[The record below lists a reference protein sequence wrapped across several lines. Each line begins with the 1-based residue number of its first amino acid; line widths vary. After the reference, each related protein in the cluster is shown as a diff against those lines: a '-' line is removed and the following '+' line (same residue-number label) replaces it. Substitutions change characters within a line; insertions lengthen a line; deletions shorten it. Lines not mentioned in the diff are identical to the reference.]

1 MKRFF
6 PLLTLLML
14 LPAAGCN
21 EIAIDKEPV
30 VRLIFSGSITNLDG
44 QPIPGLMVEPY
55 AVDWSAE
62 DPSRELMS
70 IGDPVLSDQAGVY
83 RFDITTKPWRNVC
96 FTVQDIDGPENGSY
110 PVNAQLWWYIDYSKA
125 HLEVGDDTWD
135 FGTVSIELSRVIMQ
149 YVNLE

>member
-14 LPAAGCN
+14 LPSAGCN

-30 VRLIFSGSITNLDG
+30 VRMVFSGSVTNMNG
-44 QPIPGLMVEPY
+44 QPIPGLKVEPY
-55 AVDWSAE
+55 AVNWLTE

-70 IGDPVLSDQAGVY
+70 IGDSVLTDQAGVY
-83 RFDITTKPWRNVC
+83 RFDITTKPWRNVV
-96 FTVQDIDGPENGSY
+96 FTVWDIDGPENGSFQQ
-110 PVNAQLWWYIDYSKA
+110 PAQLWWYIDYSKT

-135 FGTVSIELSRVIMQ
+135 FGTISFEVPRIILNDN
-149 YVNLE
+149 NLD